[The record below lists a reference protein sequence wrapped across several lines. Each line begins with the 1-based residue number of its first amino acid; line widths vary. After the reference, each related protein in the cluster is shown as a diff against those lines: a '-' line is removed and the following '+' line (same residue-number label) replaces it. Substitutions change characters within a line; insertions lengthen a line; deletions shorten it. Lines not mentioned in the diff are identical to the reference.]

1 MKVFGRKSNKAGKV
15 RVHEEWR
22 QKERPGVIS
31 SQWKGKTPLTSK
43 TSCSVQITLE
53 ITHISYQLLLL
64 PSLSLAD
71 SYGAPQASPY
81 NSYDSYSGT
90 RSRPACGFF
99 VSAAVPVDPANPL
112 LAIIPKK
119 SPNSRMIISEPPN

>member
-1 MKVFGRKSNKAGKV
+1 MKVFGRKSNKAGK
-15 RVHEEWR
+15 VHEEWR

-31 SQWKGKTPLTSK
+31 SQWKGETLLTSK

-90 RSRPACGFF
+90 RSRPAYGFCLCN
-99 VSAAVPVDPANPL
+99 SAHGSSQSTISDYT
-112 LAIIPKK
+112 KK
-119 SPNSRMIISEPPN
+119 SKNNRMIKSEPPN